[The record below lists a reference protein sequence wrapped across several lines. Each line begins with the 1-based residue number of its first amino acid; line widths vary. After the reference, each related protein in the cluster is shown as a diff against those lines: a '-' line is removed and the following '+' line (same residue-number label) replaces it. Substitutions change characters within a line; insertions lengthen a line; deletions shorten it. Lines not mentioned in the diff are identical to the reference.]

1 MVLKHNQTLTDLR
14 NNHALTGQLSW
25 IGLRPTRQGAMV
37 TPIVA
42 TLIEHKGLD
51 GDHMANGSSKKRQ
64 VTLIQAEHLAVISQL
79 INNNSVSAE
88 KLRRNLV
95 VEGINLLA
103 LKDRQFAIGDCIL
116 QGTGPCHPCSRMEE
130 TLGEGGYNAM
140 RGHGGITAIVIQGG
154 IIKIG
159 DMVISLAE
167 T

>member
-64 VTLIQAEHLAVISQL
+64 
-79 INNNSVSAE
+79 NE
-88 KLRRNLV
+88 K
-95 VEGINLLA
+95 
-103 LKDRQFAIGDCIL
+103 
-116 QGTGPCHPCSRMEE
+116 
-130 TLGEGGYNAM
+130 
-140 RGHGGITAIVIQGG
+140 
-154 IIKIG
+154 
-159 DMVISLAE
+159 
-167 T
+167 